1 MPNETISVGSL
12 SVELIRKSEIKNLY
26 IRVYPPDGNV
36 IVTAPESLAK
46 ESIELYILKRF
57 SDIIKVV
64 NRMKQQERQSQRE
77 YVSGES
83 HYLWGKLYRL
93 QVVYEG
99 AHSKIV
105 KTPNKIVMTVP
116 EGTGLEARKRVLTEW
131 YRQELKRVLDIIVPM
146 CEKKTGISVKEFCI
160 KNMKTRWGTCN
171 INKRRIWINLQL
183 VKKPMDCLEY
193 IVIHELVHFLEKN
206 HTYRFHA
213 LVEQFFPTWKESKKL
228 LNSLPLD
235 YFENEDFDHDI

>member
-12 SVELIRKSEIKNLY
+12 SVELIRKSDIKNLY

-36 IVTAPESLAK
+36 AVTAPESLAK

-57 SDIIKVV
+57 SEITKVI

-99 AHSKIV
+99 SHSKIV
-105 KTPNKIVMTVP
+105 KMPNKIVMTVP
-116 EGTGLEARKRVLTEW
+116 QGTSLEARKRVLTEW

-146 CEKKTGISVKEFCI
+146 CEKKTGISVNEFCI

-235 YFENEDFDHDI
+235 YFENEDLDSDI